1 MNSPKAIIMV
11 TLDCVRPDH
20 LGCYGYLGVDTPNM
34 DRIAQQ
40 GVVFEQAICQAP
52 NTWVSHGAI
61 FTACN
66 PYKNGVRTHS
76 TVLSDQVVTVAEAFS
91 QAGFATAAFPA
102 HTLVGPARGF
112 SRGFDLFDLDESEF
126 LHAAASAENKFY
138 RDWDTMWARAKTW
151 MSEQTRPFF
160 IWLHYMGTHWE
171 PHEALSLPLEYRQ
184 KYSAY
189 GQFSD
194 GKISWSDKECI
205 GAIENFLNESGL
217 IDDSIVAI
225 FSDHGDDLPA
235 NDPPYIWGGHN
246 QNLFDNVMRIA
257 LIMRAPGRLP
267 ASTQVRA
274 QVRSIDIAPTLLDLA
289 GVPIPQSAE
298 GVSLTS
304 YCKTETVDESST
316 KYAIMENLPRHWL
329 GIRTLEWKLIL
340 TDKPL
345 PVPESE
351 PFIPPNTIGVFK
363 VAVRS
368 VVETI
373 RQYKEQINPTI
384 YAFLHFV
391 GAVARWIFHLF
402 KRPEALGPAIQL
414 SVSDEA
420 EKIPFESKVLEQGRV
435 FALYNLTQDPAEQ
448 YDVSAQHPD
457 IVDWLKTEL
466 NNMVTQSATAELRDM
481 NERDREEIERRLEAL
496 GYL

>member
-1 MNSPKAIIMV
+1 MNPPKAIIMV

-20 LGCYGYLGVDTPNM
+20 LGCYGYLGVNTPHM
-34 DRIAQQ
+34 DQIAHQ

-76 TVLSDQVVTVAEAFS
+76 TILSDQVVTVAEAFS

-112 SRGFDLFDLDESEF
+112 NRGFDLFDLDESEF
-126 LHAAASAENKFY
+126 LHASANADNKFY
-138 RDWDTMWARAKTW
+138 RDWGTMWARAKTW
-151 MSEQTRPFF
+151 MSEQTTPFF

-171 PHEALSLPLEYRQ
+171 PHEALSLPVAYQQ

-189 GQFSD
+189 GQFFD

-205 GAIENFLNESGL
+205 GEIEDFLNESGL
-217 IDDSIVAI
+217 IDDSVVAI

-235 NDPPYIWGGHN
+235 NDPPYVWGGHN
-246 QNLFDNVMRIA
+246 QNLFDNVMKIA

-267 ASTQVRA
+267 VATRVKA

-289 GVPIPQSAE
+289 GVPIPESAE
-298 GVSLTS
+298 GISLIP
-304 YCKTETVDESST
+304 YCKTEPVDDVFT
-316 KYAIMENLPRHWL
+316 KYAFMENLPRHWL

-340 TDKPL
+340 TDKLL
-345 PVPESE
+345 PVPEAGPSS
-351 PFIPPNTIGVFK
+351 PQNTIGVFK
-363 VAVRS
+363 IVGKSAVDTLS
-368 VVETI
+368 
-373 RQYKEQINPTI
+373 QYQEQVNPAI
-384 YAFLHFV
+384 YACLHFV
-391 GAVARWIFHLF
+391 GRAARWTYRLF
-402 KRPEALGPAIQL
+402 KRPAASKPTIQP
-414 SVSDEA
+414 SIREQP
-420 EKIPFESKVLEQGRV
+420 EQFESRVLEQGRV
-435 FALYNLTQDPAEQ
+435 FALYNLIHDPAEQ
-448 YDVSAQHPD
+448 HDVSAQHPD
-457 IVDWLKTEL
+457 IVTWLKTEL
-466 NNMVTQSATAELRDM
+466 KNMVTQSATTKLRDM